1 MKLKNKILIFFFIF
15 IFGCGY
21 QPIFSDQN
29 IKFSIGQIDVNG
41 NDKLNIAL
49 LKNLENYKNT
59 SKGTKLYDL
68 IITTEYK
75 KFISS
80 KDTRGNPKTFRIEI
94 INELKVLNNNE
105 LMIAKIFKETQNY
118 DNKSSKF
125 ELKQYEENTTKNLI
139 KKISEDII
147 IFLQTL

>member
-21 QPIFSDQN
+21 QPIFSDKN
-29 IKFSIGQIDVNG
+29 IKFSIGQIDVNK
-41 NDKLNIAL
+41 NDKLNRVL
-49 LKNLENYKNT
+49 LKNLENYKKT

-68 IITTEYK
+68 IIATEYK

-80 KDTRGNPKTFRIEI
+80 KDTKGNPKTFRMEI
-94 INELKVLNNNE
+94 TNELKVLSNNE
-105 LMIAKIFKETQNY
+105 LMIVKIFKGTQNY
-118 DNKSSKF
+118 DNKVNKF

-139 KKISEDII
+139 EKISGDII

>member
-1 MKLKNKILIFFFIF
+1 MELKNKILIFFFIF

-21 QPIFSDQN
+21 QPIFSDKN

-41 NDKLNIAL
+41 NDKLNRAL
-49 LKNLENYKNT
+49 LKNLENYKKT

-68 IITTEYK
+68 IITIEYK
-75 KFISS
+75 RFISS
-80 KDTRGNPKTFRIEI
+80 KDTKGNPKTFRMEI
-94 INELKVLNNNE
+94 TNELKVLNNNE
-105 LMIAKIFKETQNY
+105 LMIAKIFKKTQNY

-139 KKISEDII
+139 EKISEDII
-147 IFLQTL
+147 TFLQTL

>member
-1 MKLKNKILIFFFIF
+1 MELKNKILIFFFIF

-21 QPIFSDQN
+21 QPIFSDKN
-29 IKFSIGQIDVNG
+29 IKFSIGQIDVNK
-41 NDKLNIAL
+41 NDKLNRVL
-49 LKNLENYKNT
+49 LKNLENYKKT

-68 IITTEYK
+68 IIATEYK

-80 KDTRGNPKTFRIEI
+80 KDTKGNPKTFRMEI
-94 INELKVLNNNE
+94 TNELKVLSNNE
-105 LMIAKIFKETQNY
+105 LMIVKIFKGTQNY
-118 DNKSSKF
+118 DNKVNKF

-139 KKISEDII
+139 EKISGDII